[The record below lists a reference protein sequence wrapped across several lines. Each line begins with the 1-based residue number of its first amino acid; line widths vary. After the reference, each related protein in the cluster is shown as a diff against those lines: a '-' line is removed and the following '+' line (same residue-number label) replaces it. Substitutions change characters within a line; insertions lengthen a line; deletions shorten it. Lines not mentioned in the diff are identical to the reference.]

1 MCHMLWLVTAGVV
14 FDCCVLCFGLSLR
27 TCPDYSSYVVFLLML
42 QSFVFLTWLYTL
54 CIETGL
60 LMFVTLWSTWYVCV
74 VCLLVDL
81 FLHYMFFLP
90 AGVISLCDC
99 FFKYFCVFEF
109 QLVAYVLYMCFSPYF
124 VCLFACSSVVLHVVF
139 SLFLVVRLFRVCSQ
153 QFLLICAVCWQFSN
167 HHRCF

>member
-81 FLHYMFFLP
+81 FLHYMRS
-90 AGVISLCDC
+90 I
-99 FFKYFCVFEF
+99 CVFCLLESF
-109 QLVAYVLYMCFSPYF
+109 PF
-124 VCLFACSSVVLHVVF
+124 VIVF
-139 SLFLVVRLFRVCSQ
+139 SSTSVFLNF
-153 QFLLICAVCWQFSN
+153 N
-167 HHRCF
+167 